1 MKQNKKWMLTELY
14 IFIILAA
21 FASYWF
27 AYLISKWLK
36 KFFELETSAWV
47 ISIVIFF
54 LIFAFLHLQSVIQE
68 YKDKRSNK

>member
-14 IFIILAA
+14 IFIILVA
-21 FASYWF
+21 FASYWI

-36 KFFELETSAWV
+36 KFFELEASAWV

-68 YKDKRSNK
+68 YKDKHSNK